1 MSHNGLNRDEWGKD
15 PSVRIMRKVFKEIE
29 IAQYQLLRQLDVL
42 SYDHRLKGWREET
55 LALFEKGWGIA
66 HRRGVIFDEKIA
78 SAFYIHCLAKV
89 IASEGNDIAESM
101 LPTIE
106 GGEKLFKEIL
116 S

>member
-1 MSHNGLNRDEWGKD
+1 MLDKDEWGKD

-29 IAQYQLLRQLDVL
+29 TAQHELLCQLGV
-42 SYDHRLKGWREET
+42 SPYDHRLKGWREEA
-55 LALFEKGWGIA
+55 LALFEKGWSIA
-66 HRRGVIFDEKIA
+66 HQRGIIFDEKIA

-89 IASEGNDIAESM
+89 IGSEGNTITESM

-106 GGEKLFKEIL
+106 GGEKLFKEML